1 MLSILEE
8 LSTSLLAL
16 IHVDGPGDVFDL
28 GFQDSKSH
36 A

>member
-8 LSTSLLAL
+8 LSASLLAL
-16 IHVDGPGDVFDL
+16 VHVDGPRDVFDL
-28 GFQDSKSH
+28 GLQDSKSH